1 MAHERQAGSRNR
13 SAGWHSMRVFLV
25 GNGSKPDAQPV
36 FKSLQASLPAVCD
49 VVGDSLDPDYAE
61 AASSGPDLIAVV
73 GGDGTL
79 IAVARGTVGSEI
91 PLAGVNAGK
100 LGFLAEFTEQEIID
114 TIRAGVLLSPRSLS
128 ERMMLDVKLL
138 RGGELEFRSP
148 AANDCV
154 VRDPRAM
161 LRLSVCLDGEH
172 LTNMGSDGVIVCTPS
187 GSTAY
192 NLAAG
197 GPLLQPGVDAMVLTP
212 ICPHG
217 LTFRSL
223 AVEASRTVTICPE
236 SACDLIIDGQPPV
249 RALGGDTVKVSRHH
263 STFLLVHNTS
273 HAPWHAM
280 RTKLHWG
287 Q

>member
-1 MAHERQAGSRNR
+1 
-13 SAGWHSMRVFLV
+13 MRVFLI

-36 FKSLQASLPAVCD
+36 FASLQASLPAVCD
-49 VVGDSLDPDYAE
+49 VVGESLNPDYAKVTG
-61 AASSGPDLIAVV
+61 STPDLIAVV

-79 IAVARGTVGSEI
+79 IAVARGTVGSQI

-100 LGFLAEFTEQEIID
+100 LGFLAEFTEAEMVEA
-114 TIRAGVLLSPRSLS
+114 IRAGILLSPKSLS
-128 ERMMLDVKLL
+128 ERMMLEVKLL
-138 RGGELEFRSP
+138 REGSLEFQSP

-154 VRDPRAM
+154 VRDSRAM
-161 LRLSVCLDGEH
+161 LRLSVRLDGEH
-172 LTNMGSDGVIVCTPS
+172 LTHMGSDGVIVCTPS

-249 RALGGDTVKVSRHH
+249 RTLGGDTVEVSRHP
-263 STFLLVHNTS
+263 SAFPLVHNTS